1 MNTISVSKL
10 GGICLIGGGILGF
23 IPFALQIMAGGPPE
37 EGAHVFS
44 YFAQNVVAGGQKSLA
59 FALASTIAVAVTA
72 FGVYTLNKLIQE
84 KGPDALLGLGTFLFV
99 FAQIGFAV
107 SWSTDIAIV
116 LGANNPEL
124 GAELFL
130 TEMGMFFTFGIIG
143 WAGGAI
149 VSLALAN
156 TEYIN
161 VLFLKAAAALFVIL
175 AFIFAFTLFTI
186 EPYSAATIM
195 PMFMG
200 VSVGQ
205 IVNLVWQILIGQKM
219 MQN

>member
-1 MNTISVSKL
+1 
-10 GGICLIGGGILGF
+10 
-23 IPFALQIMAGGPPE
+23 
-37 EGAHVFS
+37 
-44 YFAQNVVAGGQKSLA
+44 
-59 FALASTIAVAVTA
+59 
-72 FGVYTLNKLIQE
+72 
-84 KGPDALLGLGTFLFV
+84 
-99 FAQIGFAV
+99 
-107 SWSTDIAIV
+107 
-116 LGANNPEL
+116 
-124 GAELFL
+124 
-130 TEMGMFFTFGIIG
+130 MGMFFTFGTIG

-161 VLFLKAAAALFVIL
+161 MLFLKAAAALFVIL

>member
-1 MNTISVSKL
+1 MNTISLSKL

-23 IPFALQIMAGGPPE
+23 IPFALQIIAGGPPE

-44 YFAQNVVAGGQKSLA
+44 YFAQNVVAGGQESLA

-116 LGANNPEL
+116 LG
-124 GAELFL
+124 G
-130 TEMGMFFTFGIIG
+130 
-143 WAGGAI
+143 
-149 VSLALAN
+149 
-156 TEYIN
+156 
-161 VLFLKAAAALFVIL
+161 K
-175 AFIFAFTLFTI
+175 
-186 EPYSAATIM
+186 
-195 PMFMG
+195 
-200 VSVGQ
+200 
-205 IVNLVWQILIGQKM
+205 
-219 MQN
+219 